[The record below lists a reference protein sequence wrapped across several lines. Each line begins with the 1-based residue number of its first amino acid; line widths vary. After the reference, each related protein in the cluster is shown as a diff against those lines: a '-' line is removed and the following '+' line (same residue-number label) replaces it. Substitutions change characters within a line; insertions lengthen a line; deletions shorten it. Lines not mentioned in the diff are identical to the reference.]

1 MSMPIQRQS
10 EAFGVFDDGPRFA
23 RDRGS
28 HDLPRGLAGLV
39 NSMGP
44 RITGGLLDT
53 RTAGIPDDD
62 PMPVTPEEEDQWEA
76 EQAEMARR
84 NRERNRALHNPPS
97 NPDWRTKGCPDCGAS
112 FNSLN
117 PEKQL
122 AEHHCFG
129 WNRQGG
135 LLNTRQAGTDS
146 YPTPEHLWEGQGPDR
161 DENGRPLR
169 NSNPSEVEHFSDAA
183 RALRSAG
190 YPRTAAPQA
199 DAAGATS
206 GDAMSALTNY
216 GIEPPTMNV
225 GGGVSTSIP
234 GAVAKMVW
242 NGSSTTGQEATPAF
256 NPGPAKTGGWHSDFD
271 PSARLRIRRAGM
283 ECEYCGKPGH
293 DWTRHPEAHA
303 DVAAWEREKHLEEF
317 PFGDY
322 TESPYPAD
330 DEHGGEAWPGRNAS
344 RRTAGDGPG
353 PGGVDDLMFPN
364 HRQPTG
370 ADYLAEMDPE
380 DRPGYGE
387 DGSGWCKHCEETI
400 TEKGMGYAH
409 YDGHNRIGEPNYYES
424 DHPAEPEDDDDLDDR
439 YPAYRPSTARRA
451 GYPSDGPR
459 DHGGAGPDGGP
470 SVPDWYYQDDDD
482 FDGDPKD
489 PPGTP
494 MEDPWGH
501 GGRRAS
507 RHPFDRAHLA
517 GDGMSWEDTMAHI
530 DQVLAEGEPRDRSDY
545 STDYYHD
552 GYREHGVHGD
562 DDDDDPY
569 DHRRPA
575 EDQTEPPH
583 PDQDW
588 QQTPDYDTGYVTE
601 QHHKV
606 QDGRHVLVEHDHSYE
621 DGVSRWTWQHFDGNP
636 FGMTMYPNASG
647 STSTKEE
654 AMRAGDMALNQP
666 IGDGHWSDMRH
677 HGWDPMDQGDPLT
690 YRGDPEFANIHHPN
704 YHRYME
710 QRGLQPRIAG

>member
-53 RTAGIPDDD
+53 RTA
-62 PMPVTPEEEDQWEA
+62 
-76 EQAEMARR
+76 
-84 NRERNRALHNPPS
+84 
-97 NPDWRTKGCPDCGAS
+97 
-112 FNSLN
+112 
-117 PEKQL
+117 
-122 AEHHCFG
+122 
-129 WNRQGG
+129 
-135 LLNTRQAGTDS
+135 
-146 YPTPEHLWEGQGPDR
+146 
-161 DENGRPLR
+161 
-169 NSNPSEVEHFSDAA
+169 
-183 RALRSAG
+183 
-190 YPRTAAPQA
+190 APQA
-199 DAAGATS
+199 DAGGATS

-370 ADYLAEMDPE
+370 ADYLAEMEPE

-424 DHPAEPEDDDDLDDR
+424 DHPAEPEDDDDDLDDG

-507 RHPFDRAHLA
+507 RHPFDRAAAARLA
-517 GDGMSWEDTMAHI
+517 KDGCRRKTGARSWHPSGLGGGNREAPAEYVFDWRDDSMSQEETDGVDHMTPEEFDAFTNHVWRADLENGHSLHI
-530 DQVLAEGEPRDRSDY
+530 QE
-545 STDYYHD
+545 
-552 GYREHGVHGD
+552 
-562 DDDDDPY
+562 DDPSL
-569 DHRRPA
+569 
-575 EDQTEPPH
+575 
-583 PDQDW
+583 
-588 QQTPDYDTGYVTE
+588 TGYGKREYFPT
-601 QHHKV
+601 
-606 QDGRHVLVEHDHSYE
+606 
-621 DGVSRWTWQHFDGNP
+621 
-636 FGMTMYPNASG
+636 
-647 STSTKEE
+647 
-654 AMRAGDMALNQP
+654 
-666 IGDGHWSDMRH
+666 
-677 HGWDPMDQGDPLT
+677 
-690 YRGDPEFANIHHPN
+690 IHHPGDPTGN
-704 YHRYME
+704 LHHPDRPGEPSEETGLGKWFKSRAKAQRAIERAYME
-710 QRGLQPRIAG
+710 KYPIGSDAPARPPRDSGVNYESLVNPSLDLGDEDYGHILGGLP